1 MYGRD
6 ACRDRRSYPPV
17 CRKIPRCSGG
27 VCLHDPGKRKLRSD
41 SIPLY
46 ESCCRWSYVP
56 SIHLYM
62 RPFHTSLHASL
73 PYISTC
79 VPPIHLYMRPFHT
92 SLNASLPYIST
103 CVPFIHVGII
113 FTRARPP
120 RRDVEM
126 WKGRMLCRD
135 VWKGLSNDPIKH

>member
-1 MYGRD
+1 MLPLCMEGTHVEIEGRIRPYVGRYHD
-6 ACRDRRSYPPV
+6 VPVACVYM
-17 CRKIPRCSGG
+17 IPER
-27 VCLHDPGKRKLRSD
+27 
-41 SIPLY
+41 
-46 ESCCRWSYVP
+46 ESCGAILSPCTKVAVVGHMSLPYISTCVP

-126 WKGRMLCRD
+126 WKGRML
-135 VWKGLSNDPIKH
+135 